1 MSIFDKLFGAKK
13 MKTGKPITLNLHEG
27 GFELNG
33 QTFAFPASASEL
45 IKVLGEPRKVEIDY
59 TDNVRKGLSEDY
71 GIDFDS
77 FHPMRYYWDDFG
89 IEGKTCDQENI
100 HDIMIFFGKSKYP
113 LPPTKCAFYG
123 TLLFDGQPWQ
133 EIVLKKGYGG
143 VHRFENS
150 IVAISVYGNKTK
162 EKNVKVM
169 EWMLKT
175 KASEELKQRIRE
187 KNGMLSFDNTEKL
200 N

>member
-1 MSIFDKLFGAKK
+1 MSFFDKLFGKEK
-13 MKTGKPITLNLHEG
+13 MEEGQPLTLNLHEG

-33 QTFAFPASASEL
+33 QTFSFPMNAAEM
-45 IKVLGEPRKVEIDY
+45 IKVLGEPRRVEIEFSER
-59 TDNVRKGLSEDY
+59 VREGLSKDY
-71 GIDFDS
+71 GLDVDS
-77 FHPMRYYWDDFG
+77 FHPMSYYWDDYG
-89 IEGKTCDQENI
+89 IVASTHDQEFLRNI
-100 HDIMIFFGKSKYP
+100 VIIFGKSKHP
-113 LPPTKCAFYG
+113 LPPTKCAFSG

-150 IVAISVYGNKTK
+150 IIGISVYGNKTK

-175 KASEELKQRIRE
+175 KADEEYKQRIRE
-187 KNGMLSFDNTEKL
+187 KNGVSEEA
-200 N
+200 

>member
-1 MSIFDKLFGAKK
+1 MSFFDKLFGAKK
-13 MKTGKPITLNLHEG
+13 LEAGRPITLNLHEG

-45 IKVLGEPRKVEIDY
+45 MKVLGEPRRVEKDY
-59 TDNVRKGLSEDY
+59 TDLVRKGLSEDY
-71 GIDFDS
+71 GIDFGA

-89 IEGKTCDQENI
+89 ITASADDQENV
-100 HDIMIFFGKSKYP
+100 DDMNIFFGKSKYP
-113 LPPTKCAFYG
+113 LPTTKCAFSG

-150 IVAISVYGNKTK
+150 LVLISVYGNKTK

-187 KNGMLSFDNTEKL
+187 KMECYLSIIQRD
-200 N
+200 

>member
-1 MSIFDKLFGAKK
+1 MSFLDKIFEKK
-13 MKTGKPITLNLHEG
+13 MEAGQPISLNLREG

-45 IKVLGEPRKVEIDY
+45 KKVLGEPRCVEIDY
-59 TDNVRKGLSEDY
+59 TERVRNGLSKDY
-71 GIDFDS
+71 GFDVDS
-77 FHPMRYYWDDFG
+77 FHPMRYYWDNFG
-89 IEGKTCDQENI
+89 IEASTYDHENI
-100 HDIMIFFGKSKYP
+100 HDIVIFFGKSKHP
-113 LPPTKCAFYG
+113 LPTTKYAFSG
-123 TLLFDGQPWQ
+123 TILFDGQPWQ

-150 IVAISVYGNKTK
+150 IIGISIYGNSTK

-175 KASEELKQRIRE
+175 KAEDELKLKIR
-187 KNGMLSFDNTEKL
+187 KNNGVFE
-200 N
+200 

>member
-13 MKTGKPITLNLHEG
+13 METGKPITLNLHEG

-89 IEGKTCDQENI
+89 IEGKTSDQENI

-150 IVAISVYGNKTK
+150 IVAISLQKGCHQQH
-162 EKNVKVM
+162 
-169 EWMLKT
+169 
-175 KASEELKQRIRE
+175 S
-187 KNGMLSFDNTEKL
+187 
-200 N
+200 

>member
-1 MSIFDKLFGAKK
+1 MNFYNKLFGTKNTE
-13 MKTGKPITLNLHEG
+13 TGRPITLNLYEG
-27 GFELNG
+27 GFDLNG
-33 QTFAFPASASEL
+33 QTFSFPASASEL
-45 IKVLGEPRKVEIDY
+45 IKVLGEPRKVEIEY
-59 TDNVRKGLSEDY
+59 TDKIRKGLSEDY
-71 GIDFDS
+71 GIDFES

-89 IEGKTCDQENI
+89 IVAKTVNQENI
-100 HDIMIFFGKSKYP
+100 HDMIIFLGKSKYP
-113 LPPTKCAFYG
+113 LPMTKCAFSG

-150 IVAISVYGNKTK
+150 IIGISVYGNKTK

-175 KASEELKQRIRE
+175 KANEEFKQRIRE
-187 KNGMLSFDNTEKL
+187 QNSVLKDA
-200 N
+200 

>member
-13 MKTGKPITLNLHEG
+13 METGKPITLNLHEG

-45 IKVLGEPRKVEIDY
+45 IKVLGEPRKVELDY

-89 IEGKTCDQENI
+89 IEGKTYDQENI
-100 HDIMIFFGKSKYP
+100 HDIMIFFWKIQISVATDEMCFLRYI
-113 LPPTKCAFYG
+113 AFRWATVAG
-123 TLLFDGQPWQ
+123 NR
-133 EIVLKKGYGG
+133 LKKGIW
-143 VHRFENS
+143 RCAS
-150 IVAISVYGNKTK
+150 I
-162 EKNVKVM
+162 
-169 EWMLKT
+169 
-175 KASEELKQRIRE
+175 
-187 KNGMLSFDNTEKL
+187 
-200 N
+200 

>member
-1 MSIFDKLFGAKK
+1 
-13 MKTGKPITLNLHEG
+13 MKEGQPVTMNIHEG

-33 QTFAFPASASEL
+33 QTFAFPGSVSEL
-45 IKVLGEPRKVEIDY
+45 MKVLGEPRRVEIEF

-77 FHPMRYYWDDFG
+77 FQPMRYYWDNFG
-89 IEGKTCDQENI
+89 IAASAYDQENI
-100 HDIMIFFGKSKYP
+100 GDMHLFFGKSKYP
-113 LPPTKCAFYG
+113 LPPTECSFSG
-123 TLLFDGQPWQ
+123 TLLFDEQLWQ

-150 IVAISVYGNKTK
+150 MVAISVYGDKTK

-175 KASEELKQRIRE
+175 KAKEELKERIRE
-187 KNGMLSFDNTEKL
+187 KNKTNYGG
-200 N
+200 